1 MMITASPASSVGH
14 LCPLRRWMYV
24 RPTMLKISVASSAAS
39 PLRRVP
45 PAAPGRR
52 KTTCRS
58 YPLQVIGLRE
68 RMASARRR
76 HIVLASCLALGAI
89 LVLAH
94 SGISS
99 AHDPEAASHDTGDML
114 SMCMAI
120 VDLGLVFA
128 LMAGGG
134 PRAQVCRERLS
145 PFSHRRYRGHP
156 RAFDAWFSRAALQVF
171 RL

>member
-1 MMITASPASSVGH
+1 M
-14 LCPLRRWMYV
+14 
-24 RPTMLKISVASSAAS
+24 
-39 PLRRVP
+39 
-45 PAAPGRR
+45 
-52 KTTCRS
+52 
-58 YPLQVIGLRE
+58 IGLRE

-76 HIVLASCLALGAI
+76 HVVLATCLALGAI

-99 AHDPEAASHDTGDML
+99 AHGPEPASHDTGDML

-120 VDLGLVFA
+120 VDLGLVLA

-134 PRAQVCRERLS
+134 PRAQARRERLS
-145 PFSHRRYRGHP
+145 PFFTAGTGGHP
-156 RAFDAWFSRAALQVF
+156 RACDAWSSRAALQVF